1 VFRYRCELIPVFTFF
16 QLGLIE
22 ALCRAIP
29 APVPEPTPLQ
39 AMAIPALIE
48 GRDLITLA
56 PNGTGKKVAWALAML
71 QRLCVPMVPAAPGA
85 PRGLVLVCGAE
96 HAVAAGRHLD
106 ALTRYVPIEHAIAG
120 AGASRA
126 LRTGLEVLIAT
137 PQQALDLHAQGLLS
151 FAAIEFVVVHQHQ
164 YVVARAC
171 DVDLQQRGRS
181 ADRVLER
188 WDRVFGEA
196 GRWPAAMRRDD
207 GAAILA
213 QAIEEGADVCWRQNF
228 HGCWSCVVCDVCWRI
243 ARNQRERADQQKP
256 PHTRF
261 ALKNAMVRS
270 SAVAASAAS

>member
-1 VFRYRCELIPVFTFF
+1 MFTFF

-151 FAAIEFVVVHQHQ
+151 FAAIEFVVVDEAER
-164 YVVARAC
+164 VVCQTHRHALDQLMPMLPDHRQTA
-171 DVDLQQRGRS
+171 LFASS
-181 ADRVLER
+181 ADADL
-188 WDRVFGEA
+188 
-196 GRWPAAMRRDD
+196 
-207 GAAILA
+207 GAIA
-213 QAIEEGADVCWRQNF
+213 QAMLIDAEAIRYSTGSAHISAGGAIWLDEVPALRPIVKLR
-228 HGCWSCVVCDVCWRI
+228 GI
-243 ARNQRERADQQKP
+243 A
-256 PHTRF
+256 
-261 ALKNAMVRS
+261 
-270 SAVAASAAS
+270 